1 MPRKIVPK
9 PCACG
14 CGGMTKGGVFLPG
27 HDAKTISAII
37 EVTGG
42 IPKLKR
48 LIESALNKQID
59 VKL

>member
-14 CGGMTKGGVFLPG
+14 CGGITKGGVFLPG

-37 EVTGG
+37 ESIGG
-42 IPKLKR
+42 ISKLKR
-48 LIESALNKQID
+48 LVEKTLNRQIE